1 MARAGT
7 HPACPD
13 GDPSLGGEF
22 LYETEDGE
30 DLWNQDTD
38 AYSGYFGDRAPRCG
52 DLSARVHD
60 SVMGVVTSE
69 LDGAG
74 LLALVGESGALALR
88 YDPEA
93 PPGRELTL
101 TSSSR
106 SR

>member
-1 MARAGT
+1 
-7 HPACPD
+7 
-13 GDPSLGGEF
+13 
-22 LYETEDGE
+22 
-30 DLWNQDTD
+30 
-38 AYSGYFGDRAPRCG
+38 
-52 DLSARVHD
+52 
-60 SVMGVVTSE
+60 MGVVTSE